1 MDHHCPW
8 MNNCIGANNQKHFM
22 LFLFYTLIEATYA
35 LALILAN
42 VRTGYVYSS
51 STVAGLAY
59 ALLGISIATL
69 LFVATMM
76 YNQVYAIVT
85 GIGTIDRMR

>member
-1 MDHHCPW
+1 
-8 MNNCIGANNQKHFM
+8 M

-59 ALLGISIATL
+59 ALLG
-69 LFVATMM
+69 
-76 YNQVYAIVT
+76 
-85 GIGTIDRMR
+85 D

>member
-42 VRTGYVYSS
+42 VRTGYVY
-51 STVAGLAY
+51 GLP
-59 ALLGISIATL
+59 
-69 LFVATMM
+69 
-76 YNQVYAIVT
+76 Q
-85 GIGTIDRMR
+85 